1 MRSVVLLFFPLLVY
15 AQTNFVSTSSYES
28 NFQLV
33 QSEIASVYNPKTT
46 NFTGNKYF
54 FKKSKDATLV
64 LFDTD
69 EPITGVVQTYY
80 QHGQLAT
87 IENYKDG
94 RRDGISEIFHYEN
107 GNWQRR
113 ENYKEGMRDGLQ
125 EKFYENGQLQIK
137 ENFIDGQKD
146 GLREEFH
153 SNGQLRSRE
162 SYMDG
167 ERTGFLEK
175 YNGLGQLLSKQ
186 CFQKGRKAESSL
198 CIP

>member
-1 MRSVVLLFFPLLVY
+1 MIRVVTFVLPKCHICLLMKLLLTIFSSLFIAFFLTQTVAQQSQVISGPFLVREGVTFD
-15 AQTNFVSTSSYES
+15 QNTN
-28 NFQLV
+28 
-33 QSEIASVYNPKTT
+33 
-46 NFTGNKYF
+46 
-54 FKKSKDATLV
+54 
-64 LFDTD
+64 

-80 QHGQLAT
+80 EHGQLAT

-162 SYMDG
+162 SYKDG
-167 ERTGFLEK
+167 ERTGFLEQ

-186 CFQKGRKAESSL
+186 CFQKDRKAESSL
-198 CIP
+198 CTP

>member
-1 MRSVVLLFFPLLVY
+1 MKLFDSRSTFRSTEMSYSSAYETIVNYFF
-15 AQTNFVSTSSYES
+15 F
-28 NFQLV
+28 
-33 QSEIASVYNPKTT
+33 SVYHVDSHSGSCAAIAGHFWTVFGEEGVT
-46 NFTGNKYF
+46 
-54 FKKSKDATLV
+54 
-64 LFDTD
+64 FDQNTD

-80 QHGQLAT
+80 EHGQLAT

-107 GNWQRR
+107 GNWKRR

-162 SYMDG
+162 SYKDG

-198 CIP
+198 CTP

>member
-1 MRSVVLLFFPLLVY
+1 MKLLLTIFSSLFITLILTQAVAQQSKVISGPFLVREGV
-15 AQTNFVSTSSYES
+15 T
-28 NFQLV
+28 
-33 QSEIASVYNPKTT
+33 
-46 NFTGNKYF
+46 
-54 FKKSKDATLV
+54 
-64 LFDTD
+64 FDQNTD

-80 QHGQLAT
+80 EHGQLAT

-107 GNWQRR
+107 GNWKRR

-198 CIP
+198 CTP